1 MLWYK
6 YLKTLSSAEVWEQ
19 QNQQMREKPEVNERT
34 KTHIKQ
40 PRDNHNWLFSAES
53 NVSPYKKQ
61 KTVANFLAAFKIR
74 RKLQI
79 LHRII
84 IIELGSYQGH
94 IIRNYQ
100 ENTFRGTG
108 VQESFLQNKM
118 AMLLII
124 SCGISKTLTRN
135 SRKIQ
140 CVCYPLYH
148 DSYTTLSSSNKWWT
162 HQIFSGSITC
172 VFQWRG

>member
-1 MLWYK
+1 ML
-6 YLKTLSSAEVWEQ
+6 
-19 QNQQMREKPEVNERT
+19 
-34 KTHIKQ
+34 
-40 PRDNHNWLFSAES
+40 SAES

-84 IIELGSYQGH
+84 IELGSYQGH

-100 ENTFRGTG
+100 ENTFSGTG

-124 SCGISKTLTRN
+124 SCGISKRLTRN
-135 SRKIQ
+135 SWKIQ

-148 DSYTTLSSSNKWWT
+148 DSYTTLSSSNK
-162 HQIFSGSITC
+162 
-172 VFQWRG
+172 